1 VPAAPVDLININ
13 PRPSDPGHDAQANQE
28 ERSMLAGWKIVCFG
42 AVIFAVALGAG
53 WLLVPDVVP
62 IGYREE
68 AQPSW
73 AVQIAFALR
82 AIELTTA
89 WVAIIALAVMLG
101 QWSKRWFRPAR

>member
-1 VPAAPVDLININ
+1 
-13 PRPSDPGHDAQANQE
+13 
-28 ERSMLAGWKIVCFG
+28 M
-42 AVIFAVALGAG
+42 
-53 WLLVPDVVP
+53 VPDVVP

-73 AVQIAFALR
+73 AVQVAFALR